1 MELFKQLESLTLC
14 FFALHP
20 VICDFYSGADMVPTR
35 KTIFAVV
42 GEPVAKITKRFVDTL
57 GEGDSGRV
65 IRDDELRGFGVRR
78 NGDGSITYLCE
89 YRAGPGRSAPKRRMS
104 LGKHGPLT
112 PDEARKRARAVL
124 NRVFDGDDPAGEREA
139 RKHEPTVADLLRDA
153 LAKHWKPKRKPGT
166 AKAFGEMIERTL
178 IPEFGSIRLSDLS
191 RKRIREWHATQT
203 HRPRQANL
211 DLAILRKALSLA
223 VADET
228 IRDNPAKGIAA
239 HPERARER
247 VPSDDEMRRLWRAID
262 ETPVRPSAARLF
274 KLLALTGCRLGEWQ
288 TARWRDVDFPN
299 RFLRLADAKAGAR
312 TVPLTEPVLALLR
325 GHAGPPDAF
334 VCPNDLGDAPISK
347 SNVRDAWRAISEAA
361 KVEDM
366 RVHDLRHAFATRGA
380 ALGASALILRDALG
394 HKTMA
399 MTGRYVA
406 RQADPVRK
414 LADRIAADMLGVVGA
429 REAAGVVPLKKETD
443 AA

>member
-1 MELFKQLESLTLC
+1 M
-14 FFALHP
+14 
-20 VICDFYSGADMVPTR
+20 
-35 KTIFAVV
+35 
-42 GEPVAKITKRFVDTL
+42 AKITKRFVDGL
-57 GEGDSGRV
+57 GATELGRV
-65 IRDDELRGFGVRR
+65 FRDDELKGFAVRR
-78 NGDGSITYLCE
+78 NADGSITYLCE
-89 YRAGPGRSAPKRRMS
+89 YRAGTGRTAPKRRMS
-104 LGKHGPLT
+104 IGRHGPLT
-112 PDEARKRARAVL
+112 PDEARKRARAIL
-124 NRVFDGDDPAGEREA
+124 NRVFDGGDPAGEREA
-139 RKHEPTVADLLRDA
+139 QKHEPTVADLLRDA
-153 LAKHWKPKRKPGT
+153 LAKHWKPKRKPAT
-166 AKAFGEMIERTL
+166 SKAFGEMIARTL
-178 IPEFGSIRLSDLS
+178 IPEFGSIRLSDFS

-223 VADET
+223 VADEL

-247 VPSDDEMRRLWRAID
+247 VPSDDEIRRLWRAID

-288 TARWRDVDFPN
+288 TARWRDVDLPN

-312 TVPLTEPVLALLR
+312 TVPLSEPVMALLR
-325 GHAGPPDAF
+325 ERAGPGDAF
-334 VCPNDLGDAPISK
+334 VCPNDQGDAPISK

-361 KVEDM
+361 KVEDL

-380 ALGASALILRDALG
+380 ALGASALILRDTLG

-406 RQADPVRK
+406 RQAEPVRE
-414 LADRIAADMLGVVGA
+414 LSDRIAADMLGVVEKRA
-429 REAAGVVPLKKETD
+429 PAEVVSLSAASD
-443 AA
+443 HAA